1 MFDRLTVCLIPLKPE
16 VVSDLII
23 FVTLLLG
30 YIIVATIFAKIM
42 TSFSVTFFSAT
53 ITNHQLKYSVKK

>member
-30 YIIVATIFAKIM
+30 IIVATIFAKIM